1 MDEAGRDDGMGERG
15 DDVTNISLDR
25 VLTQLRAGLDDLA
38 ALISFFSRLPVPGGD
53 SRDAPDL
60 PRAVALLP
68 LAGLIIAVP
77 AALVLSLFGAS
88 SLPTFVTATLTVG
101 TLALTTGFLH
111 EDGLSD
117 TADGLIGGTTRERRL
132 EIMRDSRIGAFG
144 AAALILTLLLRI
156 GLVGAA
162 LDRFGV
168 FGAVLILLA
177 TAAVSRAGLVLFWLG
192 LPAART
198 DGLSASIGQ
207 PTGRATLIA
216 LGIASVVALL
226 FAAGYVGFWLVVVG
240 FGLVGILLI
249 VLSVVADIRIGGQ
262 TGDVLGAM
270 QQLAEI
276 GFLIGILL

>member
-1 MDEAGRDDGMGERG
+1 
-15 DDVTNISLDR
+15 VTNTYLDR
-25 VLTQLRAGLDDLA
+25 CIETLRAGLSDLA
-38 ALISFFSRLPVPGGD
+38 VLLSFFSRLPVP
-53 SRDAPDL
+53 SSAPPSLDEL

-68 LAGLIIAVP
+68 LAGIVIALP
-77 AALVLSLFGAS
+77 AALVLALFGVS
-88 SLPTFVTATLTVG
+88 SLPPVVIATLAIAA
-101 TLALTTGFLH
+101 LALVTGFLH

-117 TADGLIGGTTRERRL
+117 TADGLIGGSDRDRRL

-144 AAALILTLLLRI
+144 AAALILGLILRI
-156 GLVGAA
+156 SLVAAA

-168 FGAVLILLA
+168 GGAVLIVVA

-192 LPAART
+192 LPAARS

-207 PTGRATLIA
+207 PTGQATLIA
-216 LGIASVVALL
+216 LGVAALIAFLFVAP
-226 FAAGYVGFWLVVVG
+226 FVGFWLTILG
-240 FGLVGILLI
+240 FGMIGLILI

-276 GFLIGILL
+276 AFLIGILL